1 MKRSLPIRCIN
12 MFQDT
17 NNRISEA
24 IHYSFIDKEFEHY
37 DERYVSKLLINDSE
51 RGQKLLSV
59 IERELLQCNE
69 FAFSVAFIKV
79 NGLAQLLEPLLQLR
93 NHNIRGRILTTDY
106 FYTTEP
112 EALRKLLEY
121 PNIEVRFFET
131 NGKQPGFHT
140 KGYIFNE
147 PESVRIIVGS
157 SNITGAALS
166 TNKEWNMLFVTTHQ
180 GAIAQNVADEFNELW
195 NHKLTVKLTEEVITR
210 YEKKFEANKRAKVQ
224 SVDKVVESNRI
235 YTPNSM
241 QLKFI
246 NALNALVCKKES
258 RALLLSATGTGKT
271 FAAAF
276 AMRDLVNKPNRILF
290 LVHREQIANQAKETF
305 EKIFRNEKTYG
316 LLSGSQKDTSS
327 DFLFATM
334 QTMSKED
341 NLKQFSPDTFDVII
355 IDEAHRAGAKSYSE
369 IIMKYFK
376 PKLWLGMTASPSRT
390 DGIDVFSL
398 FDHNIA
404 HEISLKQALEADL
417 LCPFHYFGITDL
429 DLGEKIED
437 PEFRD
442 FNKLT
447 SVARV
452 EHVLEKARYY
462 GLSTQR
468 TKGLIFCSRNDE
480 AKELARLMREKGV
493 RCEALSG
500 DDSQKKRETAIERLE
515 AETGDDILDYI
526 LTVDIFNEGVDIPK
540 VNQIIMLRPTESP
553 VIFVQQLGRGLR
565 KAENKEYLLV
575 LDFIGNYQNNYMIP
589 VALSSD
595 RTYNKDYMRRIVST
609 GNSVIAGE
617 STIHFDEVARKRIYD
632 SIDRAKT
639 NDTKLIRQAYE
650 NLKFK
655 LGRIPSLN
663 DFVENG
669 AIDPIKI
676 FDKFGSYYAF
686 LNKYE
691 QGFEAKGQLNKDQE
705 LMLQWVSQKFAKGK
719 RSDELHLITDLVARA
734 CNNLNTPFQTVKWIN
749 EIASRVGFKTNL
761 NKINCQAKNLKG
773 DFNSSKQAHLSFLHE
788 LPNGL
793 FELDS
798 RFVIWI
804 QTNAYFK
811 ALLNETLSFGLSR
824 NHDQYKSL
832 YKDTDFVLYEKYTYE
847 DVQRLLGW
855 NRNMNAQNIGGYF
868 YDKETKTLPVFI
880 NYEKADDAI
889 AYEDRFISPSEL
901 IALSKHPR
909 SKNSPDADHMFKRT
923 EEDKDNRIFL
933 FVRKNKDDHEAKEFY
948 FLGEM
953 NAHGEPEE
961 VTMPATK
968 DTAFEIHYKL
978 DKPVRDDIYQY
989 ITEG

>member
-1 MKRSLPIRCIN
+1 

-17 NNRISEA
+17 NTRISDA
-24 IHYSFIDKEFEHY
+24 IHHSFIDKDFERY
-37 DERYVSKLLINDSE
+37 DERYTAKLLINDSE
-51 RGQKLLSV
+51 RGQKLQSI

-69 FAFSVAFIKV
+69 FAFSVAFITTGGMA
-79 NGLAQLLEPLLQLR
+79 GLLQTLLELKNR
-93 NHNIRGRILTTDY
+93 NIKGRILTTDY
-106 FYTTEP
+106 LNVTEP
-112 EALRKLLEY
+112 QALRKLLEY

-131 NGKQPGFHT
+131 TPNQGFHT
-140 KGYIFNE
+140 KGYIFDE
-147 PESVRIIVGS
+147 PDAIKIIVGS
-157 SNITGAALS
+157 SNFTGKALAV
-166 TNKEWNMLFVTTHQ
+166 NKEWNMLFVTTHQ
-180 GAIAQNVADEFNELW
+180 GAVAQNIADQFNELW
-195 NHKLTVKLTEEVITR
+195 KHPFTVKLTEEVIDR
-210 YEKKFEANKRAKVQ
+210 YQERYKANRQAKQ
-224 SVDKVVESNRI
+224 KSVDKVAEDTQTYV
-235 YTPNSM
+235 PNSM
-241 QLKFI
+241 QQQFI
-246 NALNALVCKKES
+246 NSLNTLVLHKQTK
-258 RALLLSATGTGKT
+258 ALLLSATGTGKT

-276 AMRDLVNKPNRILF
+276 AMRDLVNEPRRVLF
-290 LVHREQIANQAKETF
+290 LVHREQIAKQAMETF
-305 EKIFRNEKTYG
+305 EKIFKKGKTFG
-316 LLSGSQKDTSS
+316 LLSGSHKDISA

-341 NLKQFSPDTFDVII
+341 SLRQFAPDVFDVII
-355 IDEAHRAGAKSYSE
+355 IDEAHRAGSKSYRE
-369 IIMKYFK
+369 KIMKHFA

-390 DGIDVFSL
+390 DGIDVYSL

-404 HEISLKQALEADL
+404 HEISLKQALETDL

-429 DLGEKIED
+429 DLGESLED

-447 SVARV
+447 SQARV
-452 EHVLEKARYY
+452 DHILEKARYF
-462 GLSTQR
+462 GHSGERL
-468 TKGLIFCSRNDE
+468 KGLIFCSRNDE
-480 AKELARLMREKGV
+480 AQELARVMRTKGI
-493 RCEALSG
+493 RCESLSG
-500 DDSQKKRETAIERLE
+500 ADSQDKRKEAIDRLE
-515 AETGDDILDYI
+515 SDDTQDPLDYI
-526 LTVDIFNEGVDIPK
+526 ITVDIFNEGIDIPQ
-540 VNQIIMLRPTESP
+540 VNQIIMLRPTQSP

-565 KAENKEYLLV
+565 KAKNKGFLVV

-595 RTYNKDYMRRIVST
+595 RTYNKDYLRRIVAT

-632 SIDRAKT
+632 SIDKAKT

-650 NLKFK
+650 DLKFK
-655 LGRIPSLN
+655 LGKIPSVH

-676 FDKFGSYYAF
+676 FDKFGSYYTF

-691 QGFEAKGQLNKDQE
+691 PDFEAKGQLTSDQE

-719 RSDELHLITDLVARA
+719 RCDELHLIADLVAQA
-734 CNNLNTPFQTVKWIN
+734 QSNVNKPIDYIKWVN
-749 EIASRVGFKTNL
+749 EVALRVGFKTNS
-761 NKINCQAKNLKG
+761 NKINCQGRILKG
-773 DFNSSKQAHLSFLHE
+773 DFNSSKQAHLAFLRE
-788 LPNGL
+788 LENGL
-793 FELDS
+793 FESDS
-798 RFVIWI
+798 QFVSWI
-804 QTNAYFK
+804 QTNRYFRD
-811 ALLNETLSFGLSR
+811 LLNETLSFGLRR
-824 NHDQYKSL
+824 NQDQYEKL

-868 YDKETKTLPVFI
+868 YEKETKTLPVFI

-909 SKNSPDADHMFKRT
+909 TKNSPDADHMFKRT